1 MTKKSAAELE
11 REAEATRA
19 RVVATAESIRDKM
32 TPGQLVD
39 ELAGLFSGGAGA
51 EMLANL
57 KAQVRDNPLP
67 LTVIGAGLAWLM
79 LGSGASAAAASP
91 GYATRRS
98 SGQRDGASGSGMAMT
113 SDTSASAGEMAG
125 GAAGTFSG
133 MASSAANTMSDMAS
147 DAAGT
152 VSDIASGTAQT
163 LANSAAA
170 TADMATQAGRSAQQ
184 LMEDQPL
191 ALAAVGLAIGAAIG
205 AMLPHTQVEDERLG
219 GYREQLRDKAED
231 ALEEGVDQVKQV
243 AAEVYQTA
251 SEEAG
256 RQASKEGTLAD
267 KDVTSLS
274 VSIFAVTGTPRFTV
288 THSWKFARTAPPWRV
303 TVLWHHWGGPLWVAP
318 Y

>member
-1 MTKKSAAELE
+1 M
-11 REAEATRA
+11 
-19 RVVATAESIRDKM
+19 ATAESIRDKM

-39 ELAGLFSGGAGA
+39 ELAGLFSSGAGA
-51 EMLANL
+51 EMLGNL

-79 LGSGASAAAASP
+79 LGSGASAAAAAP

-98 SGQRDGASGSGMAMT
+98 SDQRDGASGSGMEAMT

-133 MASSAANTMSDMAS
+133 MADSAAGTMSDMAS
-147 DAAGT
+147 GAAGT

-163 LANSAAA
+163 LTNSAAA
-170 TADMATQAGRSAQQ
+170 TADLATQAGRSAQQ

-191 ALAAVGLAIGAAIG
+191 ALAAVGLAIGVAIG

-219 GYREQLRDKAED
+219 GYREQLQDKAED
-231 ALEEGVDQVKQV
+231 ALEEGVDQAKQV

-256 RQASKEGTLAD
+256 RQASTEGTLAD
-267 KDVTSLS
+267 KVSDVVKSAAAKTEEVVRQRLADSE
-274 VSIFAVTGTPRFTV
+274 
-288 THSWKFARTAPPWRV
+288 
-303 TVLWHHWGGPLWVAP
+303 
-318 Y
+318 